1 MTNIL
6 FATFCGALL
15 QELLHWYGLRNWL
28 DETQTQK
35 LLRNKVYWMITGLMI
50 MAAPL
55 AVYFLHVEDR
65 CTLSLRDAFIFGAA
79 APALLKQAFRAAPKP
94 KNAQAEES
102 LSSEI
107 AVPTGETLHR
117 AKQVDSAF
125 KQKIWLD
132 KRGVVQAPQPGQ
144 ILSGSFYKRIY
155 NKAIFK
161 NLRVYLGQPF

>member
-94 KNAQAEES
+94 KNMQIEDTP
-102 LSSEI
+102 SSEN
-107 AVPTGETLHR
+107 ATSTGEASPH
-117 AKQVDSAF
+117 AKNFDSTF
-125 KQKIWLD
+125 EQKIWLD
-132 KRGVVQAPQPGQ
+132 KEAIVPVSQSGQ
-144 ILSGSFYKRIY
+144 IEPGSFYKRLY